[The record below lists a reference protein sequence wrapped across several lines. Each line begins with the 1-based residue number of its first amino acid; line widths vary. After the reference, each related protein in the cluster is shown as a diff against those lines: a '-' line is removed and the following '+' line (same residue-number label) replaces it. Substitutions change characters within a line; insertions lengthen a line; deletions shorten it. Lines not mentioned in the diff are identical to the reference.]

1 MEEECL
7 FPGGL
12 EVEVGH
18 MHHRMKGVPSGDH
31 SAKGGG

>member
-1 MEEECL
+1 MEEECF

-18 MHHRMKGVPSGDH
+18 RLPRMKGVPSGDH
-31 SAKGGG
+31 SVKGGG